1 MVSAYSINECALP
14 VSCRMAPLSFRLDR
28 FPRLDRRPFA
38 LAPPPPPPRDKTDVV
53 PFFPSLPVLLRMR

>member
-14 VSCRMAPLSFRLDR
+14 VSCRMAPLSLRLDR
-28 FPRLDRRPFA
+28 FPRLDRRPLA
-38 LAPPPPPPRDKTDVV
+38 LAPPPSPRDKTDVV